1 MFTNPEIQ
9 VILKTLLHRREWL
22 SKNLN
27 NPDFVAN
34 KTQNQHTMDIIDNV
48 LGKLNLRCKISDA
61 PAPEVIV
68 PTQQTKPTKFTA
80 AQKRAQME
88 PKKIRVLVVDDDDLI
103 AAMMKAIL
111 QSVGI
116 QYVDVAVDGLKGISM
131 LYDANP
137 VYDLVLCDWNMP
149 IKNGLDVH
157 NAMRAAERYM
167 DTCFMLVTAVTEAKQ
182 IRSAIEEGVDDYV
195 VKPIEEQKII
205 SKIARHFPLV
215 KSVENI

>member
-1 MFTNPEIQ
+1 MFTKQEAQLIAQ
-9 VILKTLLHRREWL
+9 TLTQRREWL
-22 SKNLN
+22 VKNMA
-27 NPDFVAN
+27 NPDLASHKAQHQQTLEVLDSALA
-34 KTQNQHTMDIIDNV
+34 KLVSTQ
-48 LGKLNLRCKISDA
+48 K
-61 PAPEVIV
+61 PAAAD
-68 PTQQTKPTKFTA
+68 TQQTSKRVPVSI

-88 PKKIRVLVVDDDDLI
+88 PSEIKVLVVDDDTLI
-103 AAMMKAIL
+103 SSMMKVL
-111 QSVGI
+111 LESYG
-116 QYVDVAVDGLKGISM
+116 VAHIDTAQDGLQAITM

-182 IRSAIEEGVDDYV
+182 IRAAIEEGVDDYI

-205 SKIARHFPLV
+205 KKFARHFP
-215 KSVENI
+215 KFAK